1 MRAGRSVW
9 YDRSVGIAED
19 AGSNPAPSTKFLS
32 EKNLNLDQEILSVHW
47 DFEPSSSHSSLT
59 PLNIVPLAF
68 SLISLSLVH

>member
-1 MRAGRSVW
+1 
-9 YDRSVGIAED
+9 
-19 AGSNPAPSTKFLS
+19 
-32 EKNLNLDQEILSVHW
+32 VHW